1 MGART
6 VADDEVL
13 KGSFSFRGDSDLD
26 GNPRDR
32 EFEAI
37 DGIARKL
44 NISDS

>member
-1 MGART
+1 M
-6 VADDEVL
+6 
-13 KGSFSFRGDSDLD
+13 DLD

-44 NISDS
+44 NICDNLRIDRHPFIVAPDKKG